1 MVLVVSDA
9 QTLSYIWASAQP
21 KPTAQPWFAECSF
34 THSLST
40 LRVRVIITIIVIII
54 IHPRVLPVPSCRSI
68 GPEQRLLGQRR
79 HARAMPGLITFIV
92 PRRIIDGNSIV
103 PQRAGTRRSAKAYLD
118 VDVSFI
124 HVVEVVEQD
133 VAFGSVQADD
143 AVRHGPVDP

>member
-1 MVLVVSDA
+1 
-9 QTLSYIWASAQP
+9 
-21 KPTAQPWFAECSF
+21 
-34 THSLST
+34 
-40 LRVRVIITIIVIII
+40 
-54 IHPRVLPVPSCRSI
+54 
-68 GPEQRLLGQRR
+68 
-79 HARAMPGLITFIV
+79 MPGLIAFIV